1 MPPPPSPAPP
11 IPFCSAT
18 GCIGQ
23 PDGRGRAGRRVGGW
37 VGGCQQGSFRDL
49 TPFLTLPD
57 IPPQSGRSHSVPR
70 TRPSILPDFR
80 KFDFA
85 HWKKNTHTKTNKH
98 ILRDVISTPRQQTN
112 NKQTTNTHEATTKG
126 KTRSKDRREREKM
139 QTHKAKRRQ
148 KKE

>member
-1 MPPPPSPAPP
+1 M
-11 IPFCSAT
+11 
-18 GCIGQ
+18 
-23 PDGRGRAGRRVGGW
+23 
-37 VGGCQQGSFRDL
+37 GGCQQGSFRDL

-85 HWKKNTHTKTNKH
+85 HWKKKHTKTNKH

-112 NKQTTNTHEATTKG
+112 NKQTTNTHEATKKG
-126 KTRSKDRREREKM
+126 KTRSKGQARKRENANTQGQATPKERIIGLANLFKTGESV
-139 QTHKAKRRQ
+139 QTCAPNIIQHSHYINNLTP
-148 KKE
+148 